1 MLYHSWDRKKVSF
14 FFFTLKIAGKC
25 IFSKQGTYSIVNK
38 SAKSPPCCHS
48 YHNLLH
54 LFTQISKIEISKKMF
69 LKTQISDEKQKNQ
82 MPVDRTCFTSIWE
95 WPSYLDWK
103 ITLYLTSAL
112 TTTKKSEFKNRK
124 KNHLQISYWHKI
136 ETFFA
141 KIIW

>member
-1 MLYHSWDRKKVSF
+1 MLYHSWDRNKVS

-25 IFSKQGTYSIVNK
+25 IFSKQVTYSKVSK
-38 SAKSPPCCHS
+38 SATSPSFCHS
-48 YHNLLH
+48 YRNLLH
-54 LFTQISKIEISKKMF
+54 RFTQISTIEISKKTEQT
-69 LKTQISDEKQKNQ
+69 KNKNQ